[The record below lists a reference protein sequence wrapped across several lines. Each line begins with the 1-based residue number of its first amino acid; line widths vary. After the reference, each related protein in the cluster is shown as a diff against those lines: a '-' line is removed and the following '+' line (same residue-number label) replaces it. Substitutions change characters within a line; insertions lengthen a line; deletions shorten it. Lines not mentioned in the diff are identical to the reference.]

1 MAVASTSEVRIESVL
16 IEQALNLR
24 GEPKAQGPSLIFLIM
39 AFLILLGVDMN
50 NCAFRDCYSLNVCVS
65 PKFIYSGP
73 NSNFSVRKQKR
84 GPRETLT
91 SLSCEDTA
99 KRHHL

>member
-1 MAVASTSEVRIESVL
+1 VRIESVL

-73 NSNFSVRKQKR
+73 NSNFIVLESRKEAQERLSPLYLVRIQLKGTICKP
-84 GPRETLT
+84 GAFT
-91 SLSCEDTA
+91 
-99 KRHHL
+99 